1 MCLGL
6 IVSVDDPAFFHH
18 ERDAAEGASMFSGL
32 SRPGGAVRRANPQD
46 RHDSSTGTVP
56 LRTVCHSSITYAHH
70 VMSGDETD
78 TAERLIRIERMIE
91 IYRDR
96 KRRQALQRAWTLMCK
111 AETRRQLVEL
121 ERSLTR
127 GR

>member
-1 MCLGL
+1 
-6 IVSVDDPAFFHH
+6 
-18 ERDAAEGASMFSGL
+18 
-32 SRPGGAVRRANPQD
+32 
-46 RHDSSTGTVP
+46 
-56 LRTVCHSSITYAHH
+56 
-70 VMSGDETD
+70 MSGDETD
-78 TAERLIRIERMIE
+78 AAERLIRIERMIE